1 MSNPTRFTAHPA
13 KASPEHRSPTA
24 GPLFRE
30 TNVAPFLRASFL
42 DLAGFA
48 LAIVTV
54 VTLGAASIPFRSA
67 ISPASKSFVSPPPRS
82 SNTIPHA
89 PFTTTRPRPT
99 AGSSSAVNNRNPSAV
114 TRNSAATSGK
124 MDAVFMTTRVIPS
137 RDVSGFGSAANAAS
151 GAVDGGATARPR
163 LNPVVQARRE
173 HECCFGTRGGGSVV
187 LCGAPAEADASWLS
201 RRGTRADACT
211 IVRAVATHEKDIVVE
226 SERGDATCGVWVP
239 TNPTSHLGRPDFFPV
254 GDFAR
259 PHLASHQARLTC
271 FSATRVPAPRRMA
284 PVPPP
289 MASKKPPRPA
299 KRTSSKIMMK
309 LDTPVGDP
317 IKLVLT
323 TPANVVDHVHVV
335 LLSGCK
341 DSQESADV
349 SATSEF
355 GLPKHAGPAGA
366 GGACTNAMLMTVHD
380 DKPDDTWLSTLVTM
394 RHWLHKNGY
403 PQVPKLS
410 CANAAFDWRAPFSLL
425 HPHCRANPK
434 KAGRTRALLI
444 GINYT
449 NSDSPLDGAWNDVDK
464 AKKFAVAS
472 GYKEDVSSMRVLRD
486 NGSDVSPTKVNIKKA
501 LKWLVNGASKGDSLF
516 LHFSGH
522 GVSLKDKDAFS
533 DEADGKGKYFPF
545 TTFRRLIAHTRLKLS
560 FVSLRRV
567 LSARGFRKDGVH

>member
-1 MSNPTRFTAHPA
+1 
-13 KASPEHRSPTA
+13 
-24 GPLFRE
+24 
-30 TNVAPFLRASFL
+30 
-42 DLAGFA
+42 
-48 LAIVTV
+48 
-54 VTLGAASIPFRSA
+54 
-67 ISPASKSFVSPPPRS
+67 
-82 SNTIPHA
+82 
-89 PFTTTRPRPT
+89 
-99 AGSSSAVNNRNPSAV
+99 
-114 TRNSAATSGK
+114 
-124 MDAVFMTTRVIPS
+124 
-137 RDVSGFGSAANAAS
+137 
-151 GAVDGGATARPR
+151 
-163 LNPVVQARRE
+163 
-173 HECCFGTRGGGSVV
+173 
-187 LCGAPAEADASWLS
+187 
-201 RRGTRADACT
+201 
-211 IVRAVATHEKDIVVE
+211 
-226 SERGDATCGVWVP
+226 
-239 TNPTSHLGRPDFFPV
+239 
-254 GDFAR
+254 
-259 PHLASHQARLTC
+259 
-271 FSATRVPAPRRMA
+271 
-284 PVPPP
+284 
-289 MASKKPPRPA
+289 
-299 KRTSSKIMMK
+299 MMK

-425 HPHCRANPK
+425 HPQCRANPK

-522 GVSLKDKDAFS
+522 GVSMKDKDAFS
-533 DEADGKGKYFPF
+533 DEADGKDECLAPVDFEKMGFIKDDDLFAILVQSLAPGVSLVAVMDCCHSGTLLDLGYDF
-545 TTFRRLIAHTRLKLS
+545 TLNDAQFEHERERIAKKVPLNGSVAGETAHALVHFVPNTAKTLGRVVVKTLDVACEATSEVLQRIATSIPLRGLGYGYDGVRDAARRLTGWRVSVGAANANAHKAVAGYVVVVGE
-560 FVSLRRV
+560 F
-567 LSARGFRKDGVH
+567 GKK

>member
-1 MSNPTRFTAHPA
+1 
-13 KASPEHRSPTA
+13 
-24 GPLFRE
+24 
-30 TNVAPFLRASFL
+30 
-42 DLAGFA
+42 
-48 LAIVTV
+48 
-54 VTLGAASIPFRSA
+54 
-67 ISPASKSFVSPPPRS
+67 
-82 SNTIPHA
+82 
-89 PFTTTRPRPT
+89 
-99 AGSSSAVNNRNPSAV
+99 
-114 TRNSAATSGK
+114 
-124 MDAVFMTTRVIPS
+124 
-137 RDVSGFGSAANAAS
+137 
-151 GAVDGGATARPR
+151 
-163 LNPVVQARRE
+163 
-173 HECCFGTRGGGSVV
+173 
-187 LCGAPAEADASWLS
+187 
-201 RRGTRADACT
+201 
-211 IVRAVATHEKDIVVE
+211 
-226 SERGDATCGVWVP
+226 
-239 TNPTSHLGRPDFFPV
+239 
-254 GDFAR
+254 
-259 PHLASHQARLTC
+259 
-271 FSATRVPAPRRMA
+271 
-284 PVPPP
+284 
-289 MASKKPPRPA
+289 
-299 KRTSSKIMMK
+299 MMK

-560 FVSLRRV
+560 F
-567 LSARGFRKDGVH
+567 LSYQGVPEKGTADAGRITEHVGIASFSAGYFKQGGPNGIALTASAAELEFAATGAAQVGIYPGQGASAKRPPKPKPNKTKALGYLD